1 MDFEQV
7 LKEVVWRLVTEGR
20 ISYRRIKLSFALDD
34 DGLEELRSELIGLKR
49 LAADVDGEL
58 LVWAPDG
65 RAARPEPMALP
76 QALPALRLAEKP
88 TAPAAARDL
97 PIPAPSPPA
106 AIAAAP
112 EAERR
117 QLTVMFCDLVGST
130 ALSTAMDPEDLHDV
144 IASYQSRC
152 SAAIRHYDGFVA
164 KYMGDGILVYF
175 GYPRAHEDEAERSVR
190 AGLDIVE
197 AMAELNA
204 AVPRP
209 PGVELAVR
217 IGIATGPVIVGDQ
230 IGEGTA
236 SETAV
241 VGETPNLAAR
251 LQALAQPNQI
261 VVSAATRAML
271 GDHFDL
277 EDLGASELKGFAEPV
292 PAWRVLSARD
302 VESRFAAT
310 RTGTA
315 APLVGRQEEMGL
327 LLRAWDGSSHGRG
340 QVVLIQGEAG
350 VGKSRLVE
358 GLREA
363 AGKDHIWVA
372 IRCSPFHTAS
382 AFHPIIEHLKRV
394 FGWEPEDTAPQHLAK
409 LEAGLAGFKAL
420 PLAESVRLFA
430 DLMSVPAPEDH
441 YPRLAMTAQ
450 QERNATLDA
459 IVAWL
464 IETAERAP
472 VLMAWED
479 LHWADPTTLET
490 LGMLIEQ
497 APTAA
502 MLVVATYRPELTPPW
517 PQRSHMIPI
526 TLNRLERPEVETM
539 VGHLSGGRPLPGEVA
554 EHTVAKAD
562 GVPLYVEELTKAI
575 LGSGVIEA
583 HGDAYVLTGALAQL
597 HIPETL
603 QDSLM
608 ARLDRAPRL
617 REVAQL
623 GSVLGR
629 EFAYDMISALAGIEE
644 QMLQSGLGQL
654 VVDELLYQR
663 GRPPRS
669 RYLFKH
675 ALIQDAAYQS
685 LLKRTRQ
692 QYHQRAAKLLED
704 RFPDVASTQPEL
716 VAHHYTEANCPAQA
730 IAYWHKAG
738 AAAVSKSANAEAVD
752 QFRRGL
758 ALVDALSTER
768 EQAEREL
775 DLQMALGPALFATKV
790 YSDPDIG
797 RTYARA
803 WELCRQLDD
812 YSREFT
818 ALRGLMLH
826 HATLLE
832 LEKAQHFAEEGLHV
846 AERLDD
852 AARLVGAHMALGVTL
867 FFQGELDPAL
877 AQFRR
882 GFELFDPNMQFP
894 DWPGSHPGVQCQFW
908 PMLISWML
916 GYPDRSLEELRAA
929 VKSAERLGHLL
940 TLAQTLCWA
949 ALVHIFRHEPSAAA
963 DCAERALKICEEQ
976 RIANW
981 QAYAL
986 CVGGWALCASG
997 ESEKGLAQIGQ
1008 GLDSYGLGVSQHFLL
1023 ALQADAQLAIGKPE
1037 AALASVAAGL
1047 KAVEKMGGAPLEA
1060 ELHRLRGEALL
1071 AGAGTV
1077 SEAEAAIEK
1086 GIDVARRQNA
1096 KSWELR
1102 GAMSLARLRRQQ
1114 GRLQEAVALLA
1125 PIYDWFTEG
1134 LDTADL
1140 QAARTLLNDLETESS
1155 LSVLQGGE
1163 GGARRAAM
1171 GG

>member
-1 MDFEQV
+1 V
-7 LKEVVWRLVTEGR
+7 LCLEKRV
-20 ISYRRIKLSFALDD
+20 SYRRLKKEFGLDD
-34 DGLEELRSELIGLKR
+34 ETIEDVRHELIVKR
-49 LAADVDGEL
+49 LAVDEGGQGL
-58 LVWAPDG
+58 AFAGTALFQTGDAP
-65 RAARPEPMALP
+65 P
-76 QALPALRLAEKP
+76 PAF
-88 TAPAAARDL
+88 APAAAPITL
-97 PIPAPSPPA
+97 PPVSSAPA
-106 AIAAAP
+106 ALTAAP

-130 ALSTAMDPEDLHDV
+130 ALSTGMDPEDLRDV
-144 IASYQSRC
+144 IASFQTRC
-152 SAAIRHYDGFVA
+152 SAAIRRYDGFVA

-190 AGLDIVE
+190 AGLDIVD

-204 AVPRP
+204 AVRRP
-209 PGVELAVR
+209 SGVELAVR

-277 EDLGASELKGFAEPV
+277 DDLGTYELKGFAEPV
-292 PAWRVLSARD
+292 PAWRVLAARD

-310 RTGTA
+310 RTGSS

-327 LLRAWDGSSHGRG
+327 LLRAWDGSCRGRG

-363 AGKDHIWVA
+363 AGKNHIWVA

-394 FGWEPEDTAPQHLAK
+394 FGWQPEDTAPQHLAK
-409 LEAGLAGFKAL
+409 LEAGLAGFGAL
-420 PLAESVRLFA
+420 PRSESVRLFA
-430 DLMSVPAPEDH
+430 DLMSVPAPEDR
-441 YPRLAMTAQ
+441 YPRLSMTAQ

-459 IVAWL
+459 IIAWL
-464 IETAERAP
+464 IETAEGSP

-502 MLVVATYRPELTPPW
+502 MLVLATYRPELTPPW
-517 PQRSHMIPI
+517 PQRSHMTPI

-539 VGHLSGGRPLPGEVA
+539 VGHLAGGRPLPGEVVD
-554 EHTVAKAD
+554 HIVAKAD

-575 LGSGVIEA
+575 LGSGVLEA
-583 HGDAYVLTGALAQL
+583 RGDAYVLTGALAQL

-644 QMLQSGLGQL
+644 EMLQSGLGQL

-692 QYHQRAAKLLED
+692 QYHQRAATLLED
-704 RFPDVASTQPEL
+704 RFPELASTQPEL

-738 AAAVSKSANAEAVD
+738 VTAASRSANAEAID

-758 ALVDALSTER
+758 ALVEALSDPR
-768 EQAEREL
+768 DRAEREL
-775 DLQMALGPALFATKV
+775 DLQMALGPALIATK
-790 YSDPDIG
+790 SFSHPDLG
-797 RTYARA
+797 RAYARA
-803 WELCRQLDD
+803 WELCRQLGDHP
-812 YSREFT
+812 REFT
-818 ALRGLMLH
+818 ALRGLYMYH
-826 HATLLE
+826 QNLLE
-832 LEKAQHFAEEGLHV
+832 MEKAQHFAEEALHV
-846 AERLDD
+846 AERLNDT
-852 AARLVGAHMALGVTL
+852 ARLVGAYTALGATL
-867 FFQGELDPAL
+867 FFQGKLEPAL
-877 AQFRR
+877 AHFRR
-882 GFELFDPNMQFP
+882 GFELFDPDMQFP
-894 DWPGSHPGVQCQFW
+894 DFPGPHPGVQCQYLLPF
-908 PMLISWML
+908 ISWTL
-916 GYPDRSLEELRAA
+916 GYPHRSLDELRAA
-929 VKSAERLGHLL
+929 VASAEKLGHPF
-940 TLAQTLCWA
+940 TLVSTLCYA
-949 ALVHIFRHEPSAAA
+949 ALVYIFRQEPPAAA
-963 DCAERALKICEEQ
+963 DYAGRALRICEEH
-976 RIANW
+976 RIAHW
-981 QAYAL
+981 RAYAL
-986 CVGGWALCASG
+986 CLNGWALGASG
-997 ESEKGLAQIGQ
+997 ESQKGLTQIGQ
-1008 GLDSYGLGVSQHFLL
+1008 GLDGYGLGSSQHMLL

-1037 AALASVAAGL
+1037 AALASIAAGL
-1047 KAVEKMGGAPLEA
+1047 KAVEKAGGAPLEA
-1060 ELHRLRGEALL
+1060 ELYRLRGEALL
-1071 AGAGTV
+1071 VGAGTV
-1077 SEAEAAIEK
+1077 SDAETAIQQA
-1086 GIDVARRQNA
+1086 IDVARRQNA

-1102 GAMSLARLRRQQ
+1102 AATSLARLRRQQ
-1114 GRLQEAVALLA
+1114 GRQQEAAALLA
-1125 PIYDWFTEG
+1125 PIYAWFTEG
-1134 LDTADL
+1134 FDTADL
-1140 QAARTLLNDLETESS
+1140 KDARTLLAELTEPAIAA
-1155 LSVLQGGE
+1155 E
-1163 GGARRAAM
+1163 G
-1171 GG
+1171 

>member
-34 DGLEELRSELIGLKR
+34 EGLEELRRELIGLKR

-58 LVWAPDG
+58 LVWEPDG

-76 QALPALRLAEKP
+76 QPLPALRHAER
-88 TAPAAARDL
+88 PAV
-97 PIPAPSPPA
+97 PASGGV
-106 AIAAAP
+106 AP

-130 ALSTAMDPEDLHDV
+130 ALSTGMDPEDLRDV
-144 IASYQSRC
+144 IASYQNRC
-152 SAAIRHYDGFVA
+152 SAVIRHYDGFVA
-164 KYMGDGILVYF
+164 KYMGDGILAYF

-190 AGLDIVE
+190 AGLDIVD

-204 AVPRP
+204 AIPRP

-277 EDLGASELKGFAEPV
+277 EDLGGYELKGFAEPV

-310 RTGTA
+310 RTVSA

-327 LLRAWDGSSHGRG
+327 LLRAWESSCRGRG

-350 VGKSRLVE
+350 LGKSRLVE

-363 AGKDHIWVA
+363 TGKDHIWVA

-394 FGWEPEDTAPQHLAK
+394 FGWQPEDTAPQHLAK
-409 LEAGLAGFKAL
+409 LEAGLAGFKSL

-430 DLMSVPAPEDH
+430 DLMSVPLPEDR
-441 YPRLAMTAQ
+441 YPRLAMTAHQ
-450 QERNATLDA
+450 QRNATLDA

-517 PQRSHMIPI
+517 PQRSHMTPI

-539 VGHLSGGRPLPGEVA
+539 VGHLAGGRPLPGEVID
-554 EHTVAKAD
+554 HIVAKAD

-575 LGSGVIEA
+575 LGSGVLEA
-583 HGDAYVLTGALAQL
+583 RGEAYVLTGALAQL

-629 EFAYDMISALAGIEE
+629 EFAYDMISALAGLEE
-644 QMLQSGLGQL
+644 EVLQSGLGQL

-692 QYHQRAAKLLED
+692 QYHERAAKLLED
-704 RFPDVASTQPEL
+704 RFPELAGTQPEL
-716 VAHHYTEANCPAQA
+716 VAHHYTEANCPAPA
-730 IAYWHKAG
+730 IAYWQRAG
-738 AAAVSKSANAEAVD
+738 VAAASKSANLEAID

-758 ALVDALSTER
+758 ALVEALSDPRER
-768 EQAEREL
+768 AEREL
-775 DLQMALGPALFATKV
+775 DLQMALGPALVATKV
-790 YSDPDIG
+790 RSHPDIG

-803 WELCRQLDD
+803 WELCRQVGDHP
-812 YSREFT
+812 REFT
-818 ALRGLMLH
+818 ALRGLQLQH
-826 HATLLE
+826 VNLLE
-832 LEKAQHFAEEGLHV
+832 MEKAQHFAEEAMRV
-846 AERLDD
+846 AERLGD
-852 AARLVGAHMALGVTL
+852 AARLVGAHIALGAVL
-867 FFQGELDPAL
+867 FYQGKLEPAL
-877 AQFRR
+877 VQFRR
-882 GFELFDPNMQFP
+882 SFELFDPNMQFP
-894 DWPGSHPGVQCQFW
+894 DWPGSHPGVQCQFY
-908 PMLISWML
+908 PARISWML
-916 GYPDRSLEELRAA
+916 GYPDRSLDEMRAA
-929 VKSAERLGHLL
+929 VGNAETLAHPL
-940 TLAQTLCWA
+940 TLAQTLCLA
-949 ALVHIFRHEPSAAA
+949 AQVHIYRREPSAAA
-963 DCAERALKICEEQ
+963 DYAGRALKICEEQ
-976 RIANW
+976 RIA
-981 QAYAL
+981 QFHAIAL
-986 CVGGWALCASG
+986 FHNGWALCASG
-997 ESEKGLAQIGQ
+997 ESEKGLAQIAQ
-1008 GLDSYGLGVSQHFLL
+1008 GADSHGLGTSQHILL

-1047 KAVEKMGGAPLEA
+1047 KAVEKMGGAPFEA
-1060 ELHRLRGEALL
+1060 ELHRLKGEALL
-1071 AGAGTV
+1071 AGAGTA
-1077 SEAEAAIEK
+1077 SEAETALQQA
-1086 GIDVARRQNA
+1086 IDVARRQNA

-1114 GRLQEAVALLA
+1114 GRPQEAAALLA
-1125 PIYDWFTEG
+1125 PILGWFTEG
-1134 LDTADL
+1134 FDTADL
-1140 QAARTLLNDLETESS
+1140 QAAKALLDKLTEPAIAA
-1155 LSVLQGGE
+1155 E
-1163 GGARRAAM
+1163 G
-1171 GG
+1171 

>member
-1 MDFEQV
+1 M
-7 LKEVVWRLVTEGR
+7 
-20 ISYRRIKLSFALDD
+20 
-34 DGLEELRSELIGLKR
+34 
-49 LAADVDGEL
+49 
-58 LVWAPDG
+58 
-65 RAARPEPMALP
+65 
-76 QALPALRLAEKP
+76 
-88 TAPAAARDL
+88 
-97 PIPAPSPPA
+97 
-106 AIAAAP
+106 
-112 EAERR
+112 
-117 QLTVMFCDLVGST
+117 
-130 ALSTAMDPEDLHDV
+130 
-144 IASYQSRC
+144 
-152 SAAIRHYDGFVA
+152 
-164 KYMGDGILVYF
+164 
-175 GYPRAHEDEAERSVR
+175 
-190 AGLDIVE
+190 
-197 AMAELNA
+197 
-204 AVPRP
+204 
-209 PGVELAVR
+209 R
-217 IGIATGPVIVGDQ
+217 IGIATGPVDRRRPDRRGNGIGDR
-230 IGEGTA
+230 
-236 SETAV
+236 V

-261 VVSAATRAML
+261 VVIAATRAML

-310 RTGTA
+310 RTGSS

-327 LLRAWDGSSHGRG
+327 LLRAWDGSSRGRG

-394 FGWEPEDTAPQHLAK
+394 FGWQPEDTAPQHLAK
-409 LEAGLAGFKAL
+409 LEAGLAGFKTL
-420 PLAESVRLFA
+420 PLSESVRLFA
-430 DLMSVPAPEDH
+430 DLMSVPAPEDR
-441 YPRLAMTAQ
+441 YPRLSMTAQ
-450 QERNATLDA
+450 QQRDATLDA

-464 IETAERAP
+464 IEMSERAP

-517 PQRSHMIPI
+517 PQRSHMTPI

-539 VGHLSGGRPLPGEVA
+539 VGHLAGGRPLPGEVVD
-554 EHTVAKAD
+554 HIVAKAD

-575 LGSGVIEA
+575 LGSGVLEA
-583 HGDAYVLTGALAQL
+583 RGDTYVLTGALAQL

-644 QMLQSGLGQL
+644 EMLQSGLGQL

-692 QYHQRAAKLLED
+692 QYHERAAKLLED
-704 RFPDVASTQPEL
+704 RFPEVASTQPEL

-730 IAYWHKAG
+730 IAYWLNAG
-738 AAAVSKSANAEAVD
+738 VAAASRSANVEAIA
-752 QFRRGL
+752 QLGRGL
-758 ALVDALSTER
+758 ALVEALSDMRER
-768 EQAEREL
+768 AECEL
-775 DLQMALGPALFATKV
+775 DLQMALGPALYATKV
-790 YSDPDIG
+790 PSHPDVG
-797 RTYARA
+797 RAYARA

-812 YSREFT
+812 HSREFT
-818 ALRGLMLH
+818 ALRGLYLH
-826 HATLLE
+826 HQNLLE
-832 LEKAQHFAEEGLHV
+832 MEKAQHFAEEALHV

-852 AARLVGAHMALGVTL
+852 AARLVGGHVALGVTL
-867 FFQGELDPAL
+867 YNRGKLEPAL
-877 AQFRR
+877 AHFRR
-882 GFELFDPNMQFP
+882 GFELFDPNMLFP
-894 DWPGSHPGVQCQFW
+894 DWPGSHPGVSCQFW
-908 PMLISWML
+908 PALISWML

-929 VKSAERLGHLL
+929 VRSAETLGHPL
-940 TLAQTLCWA
+940 TLAQALCYA
-949 ALVHIFRHEPSAAA
+949 ALVHICRREPPAAA
-963 DCAERALKICEEQ
+963 DYAERALRISEEH
-976 RIANW
+976 RIAHHH
-981 QAYAL
+981 AFAL
-986 CVGGWALCASG
+986 CENGWALRASG

-1008 GLDSYGLGVSQHFLL
+1008 GLDVFGLGASQHFLL
-1023 ALQADAQLAIGKPE
+1023 TLQADAQLAIGKPE
-1037 AALASVAAGL
+1037 AALASVAVGL
-1047 KAVEKMGGAPLEA
+1047 KAVEKMGGAR
-1060 ELHRLRGEALL
+1060 RLKR
-1071 AGAGTV
+1071 
-1077 SEAEAAIEK
+1077 
-1086 GIDVARRQNA
+1086 
-1096 KSWELR
+1096 
-1102 GAMSLARLRRQQ
+1102 
-1114 GRLQEAVALLA
+1114 
-1125 PIYDWFTEG
+1125 
-1134 LDTADL
+1134 
-1140 QAARTLLNDLETESS
+1140 SS
-1155 LSVLQGGE
+1155 IGS
-1163 GGARRAAM
+1163 GARPCSPAPAR
-1171 GG
+1171 

>member
-1 MDFEQV
+1 MNFERV
-7 LKEVVWRLVTEGR
+7 LQKVLWRLVTEGS
-20 ISYRRIKLSFALDD
+20 ISYRRIKLSFGLDD
-34 DGLEELRSELIGLKR
+34 DGLEELRSELIGIKR
-49 LAADVDGEL
+49 LAADVDGKR
-58 LVWAPDG
+58 LVLASEG
-65 RAARPEPMALP
+65 RLARPEGTTLP
-76 QALPALRLAEKP
+76 QPLPALRHAERP
-88 TAPAAARDL
+88 AAPAAVAE
-97 PIPAPSPPA
+97 
-106 AIAAAP
+106 AP

-130 ALSTAMDPEDLHDV
+130 ALSAAMDPEDLRDV
-144 IASYQSRC
+144 IASFQNRC
-152 SAAIRHYDGFVA
+152 SAAIRRYDGFVA

-204 AVPRP
+204 AIRRP

-217 IGIATGPVIVGDQ
+217 IGIASGRVIVGDQ

-277 EDLGASELKGFAEPV
+277 ADLGASDLKGFAEPA

-310 RTGTA
+310 RTGNS

-327 LLRAWDGSSHGRG
+327 LLRAWDGSSRGRG

-350 VGKSRLVE
+350 VGKSRLLE

-363 AGKDHIWVA
+363 TARDHIWVA

-394 FGWEPEDTAPQHLAK
+394 FGWHPEDTAPQHLAK
-409 LEAGLAGFKAL
+409 LEAGLAGFKTL
-420 PLAESVRLFA
+420 PLTESVRLFA
-430 DLMSVPAPEDH
+430 DLISVPAPEDR
-441 YPRLAMTAQ
+441 YPRLSMTAQ
-450 QERNATLDA
+450 QQRDATLDA
-459 IVAWL
+459 IIAWL

-517 PQRSHMIPI
+517 PQRSHMTPI

-539 VGHLSGGRPLPGEVA
+539 VGHLSGGRSLPGEVVD
-554 EHTVAKAD
+554 HIVAKAD

-575 LGSGVIEA
+575 LGSGVLEA
-583 HGDAYVLTGALAQL
+583 RGDIYVLTGALAQL

-644 QMLQSGLGQL
+644 DMLQSGLGQL

-692 QYHQRAAKLLED
+692 QYHERVAKLLED
-704 RFPDVASTQPEL
+704 RFPEVASTQPEL
-716 VAHHYTEANCPAQA
+716 VAHHYTEANCPEQA

-738 AAAVSKSANAEAVD
+738 AAAARQSANLEAID

-758 ALVDALSTER
+758 ALVQALSDMRER
-768 EQAEREL
+768 AEREL
-775 DLQMALGPALFATKV
+775 DLQMALGPALYVTKV
-790 YSDPDIG
+790 RGHPDIG

-818 ALRGLMLH
+818 SLRGLQLH
-826 HATLLE
+826 HQNLLE
-832 LEKAQHFAEEGLHV
+832 LEKAQHFAEEAMRV
-846 AERLDD
+846 AERLGD
-852 AARLVGAHMALGVTL
+852 AARLVGAHITLGAVL
-867 FFQGELDPAL
+867 FYQGKLEPAL

-894 DWPGSHPGVQCQFW
+894 DWPGSHPGVQCQFY
-908 PMLISWML
+908 PARISWML
-916 GYPDRSLEELRAA
+916 GYPDRSLDEMRAA
-929 VKSAERLGHLL
+929 VGSAETLAHPL
-940 TLAQTLCWA
+940 TLAQTLCLA
-949 ALVHIFRHEPSAAA
+949 AQVHIYRREPSAAA
-963 DCAERALKICEEQ
+963 DYAGRALRICEEQ
-976 RIANW
+976 RIA
-981 QAYAL
+981 QFHAIAL
-986 CVGGWALCASG
+986 FHNGWALCASG
-997 ESEKGLAQIGQ
+997 ESEKGLAQIAQGADSHGTGQ
-1008 GLDSYGLGVSQHFLL
+1008 HIML

-1047 KAVEKMGGAPLEA
+1047 QAVEKMGGAALEA
-1060 ELHRLRGEALL
+1060 ELYRLRGEALL
-1071 AGAGTV
+1071 AGPGTV
-1077 SEAEAAIEK
+1077 SEAEAAIEQ

-1114 GRLQEAVALLA
+1114 GRPQEAAALLA
-1125 PIYDWFTEG
+1125 PIHAWFTEG

-1140 QAARTLLNDLETESS
+1140 QAARTLLAEIASS
-1155 LSVLQGGE
+1155 PRD
-1163 GGARRAAM
+1163 ARRAAVR
-1171 GG
+1171 GSSQ

>member
-1 MDFEQV
+1 VDFEQV

-34 DGLEELRSELIGLKR
+34 DGLEELRRELIGLKR

-58 LVWAPDG
+58 LVWDPDG
-65 RAARPEPMALP
+65 RAARPEPAALLQP
-76 QALPALRLAEKP
+76 LPALRRAEG
-88 TAPAAARDL
+88 PAA
-97 PIPAPSPPA
+97 PA
-106 AIAAAP
+106 AIAAAAD
-112 EAERR
+112 AERR

-130 ALSTAMDPEDLHDV
+130 ALSTGMDPEDLRDV
-144 IASYQSRC
+144 IASYQNRC
-152 SAAIRHYDGFVA
+152 SAAIRRYDGFVA

-197 AMAELNA
+197 AMTELNA
-204 AVPRP
+204 AVRRP

-251 LQALAQPNQI
+251 LQALALPNQI
-261 VVSAATRAML
+261 FVSAATRAML
-271 GDHFDL
+271 GGHFDVA
-277 EDLGASELKGFAEPV
+277 DLGASELKGFAEPV

-310 RTGTA
+310 RTGSS

-327 LLRAWDGSSHGRG
+327 LLRAWDGSCRGRG

-394 FGWEPEDTAPQHLAK
+394 FGWQPEDTAQQHLAK
-409 LEAGLAGFKAL
+409 LEAGLADFKTL
-420 PLAESVRLFA
+420 PRSESVRLFA
-430 DLMSVPAPEDH
+430 DLMSMPVPEDR

-450 QERNATLDA
+450 QQRDATLDA

-464 IETAERAP
+464 IQLAERTP

-517 PQRSHMIPI
+517 PQRSHMTPI

-539 VGHLSGGRPLPGEVA
+539 VGHLAGGRSLPGEVVD
-554 EHTVAKAD
+554 HIVAKAD

-575 LGSGVIEA
+575 LGSGVLEA
-583 HGDAYVLTGALAQL
+583 RGDAYVLTGALAQL

-644 QMLQSGLGQL
+644 EMLQSGLGQL

-675 ALIQDAAYQS
+675 ALIRDAAYQS

-692 QYHQRAAKLLED
+692 QYHERAAMLLED
-704 RFPDVASTQPEL
+704 RFPGVASTQPEL

-738 AAAVSKSANAEAVD
+738 ATAARQSANVEAID

-758 ALVDALSTER
+758 ALVEALSDPRER
-768 EQAEREL
+768 AEREL
-775 DLQMALGPALFATKV
+775 DLQMALGPALFATKS
-790 YSDPDIG
+790 YSHPDVG
-797 RTYARA
+797 HAYARA
-803 WELCRQLDD
+803 WELCQQLGDH
-812 YSREFT
+812 SRVFT
-818 ALRGLMLH
+818 ALNGLQLH
-826 HATLLE
+826 HVNILKM
-832 LEKAQHFAEEGLHV
+832 EKALHFAEEALRV

-852 AARLVGAHMALGVTL
+852 AARLVGANVTVGGTL
-867 FFQGELDPAL
+867 FWQGKIDPAL
-877 AQFRR
+877 PHFRR
-882 GFELFDPNMQFP
+882 GLEMFDPNMRFP
-894 DWPGSHPGVQCQFW
+894 DWPGSHPGVQCHFF
-908 PMLISWML
+908 PMMISWML
-916 GYPDRSLEELRAA
+916 GYPDRSLEELTAA
-929 VKSAERLGHLL
+929 VRSAETLGHPV
-940 TLAQTLCWA
+940 TLAQTLSYA
-949 ALVHIFRHEPSAAA
+949 ALVRILRHEPSAAA
-963 DCAERALKICEEQ
+963 DCAGWILRICEEQ
-976 RIANW
+976 RIAHW
-981 QAYAL
+981 RAFAL
-986 CVGGWALCASG
+986 CENGWALGVSG
-997 ESEKGLAQIGQ
+997 ESEKGLAQIRQ
-1008 GLDSYGLGVSQHFLL
+1008 GVDSYGLGAFQHMLL

-1047 KAVEKMGGAPLEA
+1047 KAVEKTGGAPLEA
-1060 ELHRLRGEALL
+1060 ELYRLRGEALL
-1071 AGAGTV
+1071 TGAGTPG
-1077 SEAEAAIEK
+1077 EAEAAIEK
-1086 GIDVARRQNA
+1086 GIAVARRQNA

-1102 GAMSLARLRRQQ
+1102 GAMSLARLWAGQ
-1114 GRLQEAVALLA
+1114 GRSSEAREMLTPVYA
-1125 PIYDWFTEG
+1125 WFTEG
-1134 LDTADL
+1134 FDTADL
-1140 QAARTLLNDLETESS
+1140 KEAKTLLNELTEP
-1155 LSVLQGGE
+1155 VAAEGE
-1163 GGARRAAM
+1163 
-1171 GG
+1171 

>member
-1 MDFEQV
+1 VKIVANEGGSVDFDQV
-7 LKEVVWRLVTEGR
+7 LKEVLWRLVTEGG
-20 ISYRRIKLSFALDD
+20 ISYRRIKLNFSLDD
-34 DGLEELRSELIGLKR
+34 NGLEELRRELIGIKR

-65 RAARPEPMALP
+65 RAARPGPMVLP
-76 QALPALRLAEKP
+76 QPLPALRHAEKP
-88 TAPAAARDL
+88 TALAAQRDL
-97 PIPAPSPPA
+97 P
-106 AIAAAP
+106 AAP
-112 EAERR
+112 PVSSVRPAVATASEAERR

-130 ALSTAMDPEDLHDV
+130 ALSTGTDPEDLRNV
-144 IASYQSRC
+144 IASFQNRC
-152 SAAIRHYDGFVA
+152 SAAIRRYDGFVA

-190 AGLDIVE
+190 AGLDIVD

-277 EDLGASELKGFAEPV
+277 EDLGAYEFKGFAEPV
-292 PAWRVLSARD
+292 PVWRVLSARD

-310 RTGTA
+310 RTGTST
-315 APLVGRQEEMGL
+315 PLVGRQEEMGL
-327 LLRAWDGSSHGRG
+327 LLRAWGGSCHGRG

-358 GLREA
+358 RLRET
-363 AGKDHIWVA
+363 AGEDCIWVA

-394 FGWEPEDTAPQHLAK
+394 FGWQPEDSAQQHLEK
-409 LEAGLAGFKAL
+409 LEAGLGGFKTL

-430 DLMSVPAPEDH
+430 DLMTVPVPEDR
-441 YPRLAMTAQ
+441 YPHLPMTAQ
-450 QERNATLDA
+450 QQRDATLDA

-464 IETAERAP
+464 IEVAERAP

-497 APTAA
+497 TPTAA
-502 MLVVATYRPELTPPW
+502 LLVVATYRPELTPPW
-517 PQRSHMIPI
+517 PQRSHMTPI
-526 TLNRLERPEVETM
+526 TLNRLERREVETM
-539 VGHLSGGRPLPGEVA
+539 VGHLAGGRPLPGEVVD
-554 EHTVAKAD
+554 HIVAKAD

-575 LGSGVIEA
+575 LGSGVLEA
-583 HGDAYVLTGALAQL
+583 RGDAYVLNGSLAQL

-644 QMLQSGLGQL
+644 EMLQSRLGQL

-692 QYHQRAAKLLED
+692 QHHQQAARLLED
-704 RFPDVASTQPEL
+704 RFPELAGTQPEL
-716 VAHHYTEANCPAQA
+716 VAHHYTQANCPAQA
-730 IAYWHKAG
+730 IAY
-738 AAAVSKSANAEAVD
+738 
-752 QFRRGL
+752 
-758 ALVDALSTER
+758 
-768 EQAEREL
+768 
-775 DLQMALGPALFATKV
+775 
-790 YSDPDIG
+790 
-797 RTYARA
+797 
-803 WELCRQLDD
+803 
-812 YSREFT
+812 
-818 ALRGLMLH
+818 
-826 HATLLE
+826 
-832 LEKAQHFAEEGLHV
+832 
-846 AERLDD
+846 
-852 AARLVGAHMALGVTL
+852 
-867 FFQGELDPAL
+867 
-877 AQFRR
+877 
-882 GFELFDPNMQFP
+882 
-894 DWPGSHPGVQCQFW
+894 
-908 PMLISWML
+908 
-916 GYPDRSLEELRAA
+916 
-929 VKSAERLGHLL
+929 
-940 TLAQTLCWA
+940 
-949 ALVHIFRHEPSAAA
+949 
-963 DCAERALKICEEQ
+963 
-976 RIANW
+976 
-981 QAYAL
+981 
-986 CVGGWALCASG
+986 
-997 ESEKGLAQIGQ
+997 
-1008 GLDSYGLGVSQHFLL
+1008 
-1023 ALQADAQLAIGKPE
+1023 
-1037 AALASVAAGL
+1037 
-1047 KAVEKMGGAPLEA
+1047 
-1060 ELHRLRGEALL
+1060 
-1071 AGAGTV
+1071 
-1077 SEAEAAIEK
+1077 
-1086 GIDVARRQNA
+1086 
-1096 KSWELR
+1096 
-1102 GAMSLARLRRQQ
+1102 
-1114 GRLQEAVALLA
+1114 
-1125 PIYDWFTEG
+1125 
-1134 LDTADL
+1134 
-1140 QAARTLLNDLETESS
+1140 
-1155 LSVLQGGE
+1155 
-1163 GGARRAAM
+1163 
-1171 GG
+1171 